1 MVDVIIRILADGLM
15 LPIVLIGAYALLV
28 YVPNNQKIKSY
39 PRIIMAG
46 ITALLLAKLTG
57 LMWQPDSARPFI
69 EMGVQAKAAYL
80 DNAGFPSDHVLFAA
94 AISFAVWFET
104 KRPKVAILLFVLTVL
119 VALGRVLALV
129 HTPLDCFGGFIFA
142 SFGALWYLTKTS
154 KTTKKNSTRG

>member
-1 MVDVIIRILADGLM
+1 MIDVIIRLLADGLM
-15 LPIVLIGAYALLV
+15 LPIVLLGAYVLLISI
-28 YVPNNQKIKSY
+28 PNEQKLKSY

-46 ITALLLAKLTG
+46 ITALLLAKLVG
-57 LMWQPDSARPFI
+57 LMWQPDSARPFV

-104 KRPKVAILLFVLTVL
+104 KRRTVAIILFALTAL

-129 HTPLDCFGGFIFA
+129 HTPLDCLGGFVFA
-142 SFGALWYLTKTS
+142 SFGALWYLKNTKS
-154 KTTKKNSTRG
+154 AKKVTAKS

>member
-1 MVDVIIRILADGLM
+1 
-15 LPIVLIGAYALLV
+15 
-28 YVPNNQKIKSY
+28 
-39 PRIIMAG
+39 
-46 ITALLLAKLTG
+46 
-57 LMWQPDSARPFI
+57 
-69 EMGVQAKAAYL
+69 MGVQAKAAYL
-80 DNAGFPSDHVLFAA
+80 DNGGFPSDHVLFAA

-142 SFGALWYLTKTS
+142 SFGALWYLTNNS